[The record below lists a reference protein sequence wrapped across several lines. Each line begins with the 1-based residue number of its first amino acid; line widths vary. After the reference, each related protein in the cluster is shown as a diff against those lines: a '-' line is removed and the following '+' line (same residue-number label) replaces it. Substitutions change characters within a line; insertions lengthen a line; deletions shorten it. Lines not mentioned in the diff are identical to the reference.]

1 MTTCR
6 KCGRNVDE
14 ETHYMITVDKWKG
27 SRSEDGTLSVEHR
40 RMKPED
46 SYLQLC
52 SGCQKAMREW
62 VGVKEE
68 MGIKSKKLLEDKVGK
83 LKKIGID

>member
-14 ETHYMITVDKWKG
+14 ETHYMITIGKWKG
-27 SRSEDGTLSVEHR
+27 NRGKDGTLSIEHKK
-40 RMKPED
+40 MKPED

-52 SGCQKAMREW
+52 SKCYKEMIGW
-62 VGVKEE
+62 VEGNRGISNRKEE
-68 MGIKSKKLLEDKVGK
+68 NDGG
-83 LKKIGID
+83 